1 MSITNTRVR
10 QDKGGSDR
18 EWGALVN
25 DYIPKREDVCE
36 RCSQRR
42 YRCALSNYT
51 CEEDGDIKYDYNHG
65 RPQNAIKM
73 LRCLPTDALKDY
85 LAEERRTPTELKAV
99 ILDELQAREKEDTPR
114 L

>member
-1 MSITNTRVR
+1 MMLRVR
-10 QDKGGSDR
+10 QDEGGSDR
-18 EWGALVN
+18 EWGALAT
-25 DYIPKREDVCE
+25 DYIPKSESACS

-65 RPQNAIKM
+65 RTQNAIKM
-73 LRCLPTDALKDY
+73 MRDLPSEMLKGY
-85 LAEERRTPTELKAV
+85 LCEERRTPIELKAV
-99 ILDELQAREKEDTPR
+99 ILDELQAREKEEVMR